1 MTLQSF
7 LRRLVWVCMAPLLG
21 LALVFMVIHVRET
34 RSAVDD
40 ALDDAGA
47 QLKLALDARL
57 ELRLRTLAALAQS
70 PLLDGPDFGPQVHA
84 ELQAFREALQTHVLL
99 ADAGGRMLLNTRVP
113 YGQPLPRLPVSKGR
127 SAVEEAWRT
136 GRPAVGDALTGPVAQ
151 LRLVPLV
158 VPVLREGQP
167 RATLVA
173 TLETRW
179 FQDFLDEPVFP
190 EGVGAALLDSTGEV
204 LARRGL
210 EKEAAAAGPW
220 EGRRLIVSADQAP
233 FTLVLQMQPG
243 AYHLPVLKDL
253 GFLAAAIA
261 LGVLTALL
269 GARRAARQ
277 LQRGLS
283 SLATGTVAPGGEELF
298 EIGATRMRLETLDR
312 EREEYRRELQRLID
326 EFAQAQ
332 EGERRRIA
340 LDIHDD
346 LQQRLAA
353 IRLAAGRLGAEVGAA
368 ASVREQARALEDKAD
383 EAIRSTRRIINA
395 LRPQVLDDLGLAAA
409 LEDLVARFGAETG
422 VDARFQERKLDAPD
436 LQTATLLAT
445 SLFRVA
451 QEALNNVAKH
461 AQAREVIV
469 TLAPGGAGVVELRVI
484 DDGRGLQARAPGAR
498 ASLGLLGMR
507 ERMRGVGGDLTVRPA
522 SGRGTEVIARAPL
535 AMPVAARPA
544 PL

>member
-1 MTLQSF
+1 MEVAMTLQSF

-57 ELRLRTLAALAQS
+57 ELRLRTLAARAQS

-113 YGQPLPRLPVSKGR
+113 DGQPLPRLPVSKGR

-179 FQDFLDEPVFP
+179 FQDFLDERVFP
-190 EGVGAALLDSTGEV
+190 EGVGAALLDSTG
-204 LARRGL
+204 
-210 EKEAAAAGPW
+210 
-220 EGRRLIVSADQAP
+220 
-233 FTLVLQMQPG
+233 
-243 AYHLPVLKDL
+243 
-253 GFLAAAIA
+253 
-261 LGVLTALL
+261 
-269 GARRAARQ
+269 
-277 LQRGLS
+277 
-283 SLATGTVAPGGEELF
+283 
-298 EIGATRMRLETLDR
+298 
-312 EREEYRRELQRLID
+312 
-326 EFAQAQ
+326 
-332 EGERRRIA
+332 
-340 LDIHDD
+340 
-346 LQQRLAA
+346 
-353 IRLAAGRLGAEVGAA
+353 
-368 ASVREQARALEDKAD
+368 

-395 LRPQVLDDLGLAAA
+395 LRPQVLDDLGLGAA

-422 VDARFQERKLDAPD
+422 VDARFQERKLDAAD
-436 LQTATLLAT
+436 LQTATPLAT

-469 TLAPGGAGVVELRVI
+469 TLAPGGEGVVELRVI
-484 DDGRGLQARAPGAR
+484 DDGRGLQARAPGAP

-507 ERMRGVGGDLTVRPA
+507 ERMRGVDGDLTVRPA

>member
-1 MTLQSF
+1 
-7 LRRLVWVCMAPLLG
+7 
-21 LALVFMVIHVRET
+21 
-34 RSAVDD
+34 
-40 ALDDAGA
+40 
-47 QLKLALDARL
+47 
-57 ELRLRTLAALAQS
+57 
-70 PLLDGPDFGPQVHA
+70 
-84 ELQAFREALQTHVLL
+84 
-99 ADAGGRMLLNTRVP
+99 
-113 YGQPLPRLPVSKGR
+113 
-127 SAVEEAWRT
+127 VEEAWRT
-136 GRPAVGDALTGPVAQ
+136 GRPTVGDALMGPVARV
-151 LRLVPLV
+151 LLVPLV
-158 VPVLREGQP
+158 APVMREGRP

-179 FQDFLDEPVFP
+179 FQEFLDARLLPAGL
-190 EGVGAALLDSTGEV
+190 GVAILDSAGTS
-204 LARRGL
+204 LASRGVVGDGAD
-210 EKEAAAAGPW
+210 EKLWDG
-220 EGRRLIVSADQAP
+220 GRRVVTSDRAP
-233 FTLVLQMQPG
+233 YTLVLQMEPW
-243 AYHLPVLKDL
+243 AYHLPGLKDL
-253 GFLAAAIA
+253 GFLGAAIL
-261 LGVLTALL
+261 LGVLAALL

-277 LQRGLS
+277 LQRGLA
-283 SLATGTVAPGGEELF
+283 SLATGTAAPGGEELF

-312 EREEYRRELQRLID
+312 EREQYRRELQRLVD

-353 IRLAAGRLGAEVGAA
+353 IRLAAGRLGAEAGAA
-368 ASVREQARALEDKAD
+368 ASVREQARALEGKAG

-436 LQTATLLAT
+436 LQTATPLAT

-461 AQAREVIV
+461 AQASEVIV
-469 TLAPGGAGVVELRVI
+469 TLAPGGEGVVELRVI
-484 DDGRGLQARAPGAR
+484 DDGRGLQARASGAP